1 MSIVAALDKVLFF
14 NASSKY
20 SVLRMKTED
29 SSVPAEARSPYRYH
43 DHLIRFTAVGIE
55 LPQTDTVKIEMDGE
69 WKDGKYGLQL
79 QVDHWQEIVPPTLEG
94 VRNYLASGL
103 LKGIGEKTA
112 DAIIEK
118 FGINALEILE
128 HQPDRLLEIRGIT
141 KERLAEI
148 KDAYAET
155 SRMRVLMTLLAPFK
169 VTPTT
174 AQKIYQHFGPSCA
187 DIVRQSPFNLCQVPG
202 FGFKRID
209 AIVQKSGGDLR
220 DPKRVHGA
228 LFYAL
233 EDARTKDGHLYLEAE
248 ALLKAAMQLLKDKD
262 DPPEKTGVKYLTLSS
277 TGKRMGTTSGSP
289 IHFVGAPCS
298 RVVYVTE
305 GCLKADVAHALMH
318 RTFVATLGVNNTAKL
333 DGLFAFLHRNGTEEI
348 IEAEDMDKYSNEMV
362 EKGASKIYALA
373 ARHGMRCRRLTW
385 NPNYKGIDD
394 WQLALRRKEQKM
406 KEDPGMTF
414 KEQYLNGLC
423 GLEMLETCTEKWHTM
438 EADSISLRDYL
449 GLTEQ
454 EYDAYLQTAPGVSF
468 RELLDSQRKTQRFRV
483 YQLDLEH
490 GETRAFA
497 FGGIDALHKAG
508 FQQPPAAEYTLVYDG
523 ELTCPVGQD
532 ERDILERI
540 FARYNQAFPPDYHG
554 RSIAPSD
561 VLELYDESERRY
573 FYCDMAGFP
582 QVKFSPA
589 LAKKA

>member
-1 MSIVAALDKVLFF
+1 
-14 NASSKY
+14 
-20 SVLRMKTED
+20 
-29 SSVPAEARSPYRYH
+29 
-43 DHLIRFTAVGIE
+43 
-55 LPQTDTVKIEMDGE
+55 
-69 WKDGKYGLQL
+69 
-79 QVDHWQEIVPPTLEG
+79 
-94 VRNYLASGL
+94 
-103 LKGIGEKTA
+103 
-112 DAIIEK
+112 
-118 FGINALEILE
+118 
-128 HQPDRLLEIRGIT
+128 
-141 KERLAEI
+141 
-148 KDAYAET
+148 
-155 SRMRVLMTLLAPFK
+155 
-169 VTPTT
+169 
-174 AQKIYQHFGPSCA
+174 
-187 DIVRQSPFNLCQVPG
+187 
-202 FGFKRID
+202 
-209 AIVQKSGGDLR
+209 
-220 DPKRVHGA
+220 
-228 LFYAL
+228 
-233 EDARTKDGHLYLEAE
+233 
-248 ALLKAAMQLLKDKD
+248 
-262 DPPEKTGVKYLTLSS
+262 
-277 TGKRMGTTSGSP
+277 
-289 IHFVGAPCS
+289 
-298 RVVYVTE
+298 
-305 GCLKADVAHALMH
+305 
-318 RTFVATLGVNNTAKL
+318 
-333 DGLFAFLHRNGTEEI
+333 
-348 IEAEDMDKYSNEMV
+348 MDKYSNEMV

-490 GETRAFA
+490 GGTRAFA

-573 FYCDMAGFP
+573 LFNHGNHSLHDFSWSLAHLVTQYKISINKKRQKSRETFVVFVCGLIEGC
-582 QVKFSPA
+582 QVYVECGRTSLAEQRCCPA
-589 LAKKA
+589 CAVHQ